1 MKLAEKGAPLLLIHG
16 DNDNNSGTHPMQSE
30 RMYQAV
36 SGQVCLSHTHT
47 RAPFGR
53 SPAHA
58 RARAHTHSHARAP
71 SLSGQGGVVKL
82 CILPHE
88 AHGYKARES
97 IMHTLAEQVCCS
109 TYS

>member
-1 MKLAEKGAPLLLIHG
+1 MELAEKGAPLLLIHG

-47 RAPFGR
+47 RAPFAR

-58 RARAHTHSHARAP
+58 RARAHTHTHTLTRARAFTLWP
-71 SLSGQGGVVKL
+71 GWRGEIVHTPTRGAWLQGERE
-82 CILPHE
+82 HY
-88 AHGYKARES
+88 AHIG
-97 IMHTLAEQVCCS
+97 
-109 TYS
+109 